1 MVRALERRKGR
12 VRQDDAGSLS
22 AKLGSRLGYRFW
34 GAWGPYPTYRLPLT
48 VRLTFASDG
57 EQTSIRLEAET
68 DEGWNA
74 SYPAFWTAFVRQAFT
89 ELDDDLGAALA
100 DRALDDVES

>member
-12 VRQDDAGSLS
+12 VVQDDAGSLG

-34 GAWGPYPTYRLPLT
+34 GAWGPYATYRLPLR
-48 VRLTFASDG
+48 VRLSFAPDG
-57 EQTSIRLEAET
+57 HQTVVHLEAET

-74 SYPAFWTAFVRQAFT
+74 SYPAYWGAFVRKAFD
-89 ELDDDLGAALA
+89 ELDDDLGVALA
-100 DRALDDVES
+100 DQGLDGAEG